1 MKHVKNYILIMH
13 LLKVPLQGLT
23 SSCFISTKSTP
34 IFSTQVDGLE
44 MELFFIH
51 SYLVRNEKT
60 YCVGWKIHSLHSWI
74 PCWCTEGLLLL
85 VALLS
90 HSLQWY
96 IILLFDRLV
105 LMSHNV
111 VMNPHIPLLKAYTHI
126 SLRIA

>member
-1 MKHVKNYILIMH
+1 MH
-13 LLKVPLQGLT
+13 LPKVPLQGLT
-23 SSCFISTKSTP
+23 SSCCISTKSTL

-60 YCVGWKIHSLHSWI
+60 IFGVGWKIQTLHSWI

-90 HSLQWY
+90 HSLQLY
-96 IILLFDRLV
+96 IIYF
-105 LMSHNV
+105 S
-111 VMNPHIPLLKAYTHI
+111 ITWF
-126 SLRIA
+126 